1 MRKLIS
7 FVAAA
12 AFAAVSFAA
21 VAADVESKKE
31 QKPAPTADAKK
42 SGTATGAAKSDTAT
56 PKK

>member
-1 MRKLIS
+1 MRKLMS

-12 AFAAVSFAA
+12 AFAAVSFSA

-31 QKPAPTADAKK
+31 QRPASTADAKK
-42 SGTATGAAKSDTAT
+42 SGTPTNAAKSDTAT